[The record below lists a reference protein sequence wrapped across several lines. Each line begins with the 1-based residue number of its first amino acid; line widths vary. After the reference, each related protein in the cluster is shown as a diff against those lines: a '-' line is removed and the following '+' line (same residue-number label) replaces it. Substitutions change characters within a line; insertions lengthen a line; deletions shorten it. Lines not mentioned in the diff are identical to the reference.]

1 MTNTDYRIETQMK
14 INDKI
19 NLLIV
24 KTNQHKRIAFVMMD
38 DILNYRKNN
47 LERTPSPVFIHEGRA
62 CYWLEELLKFKDS
75 FFFEDV
81 IDV

>member
-1 MTNTDYRIETQMK
+1 
-14 INDKI
+14 
-19 NLLIV
+19 
-24 KTNQHKRIAFVMMD
+24 MMD

-75 FFFEDV
+75 FFFEGV